1 MKRVAERVSVIVP
14 IYNEEKR
21 IGNCLDSIINQTY
34 ENMEIILINDGST
47 DRSLEICQEYAD
59 HDSRINLI
67 DCGRAG
73 VVNARNQGLRNAT
86 GNYITYVDSDD
97 WIEDA
102 HIKRLIDTVEN
113 YRADVV
119 CFGLKRDREE
129 GIFEESFQNI
139 PEGVY
144 EGEELIHSVYT
155 RMLYTGEYY
164 KFGILPCLWAKIFKK
179 TVLEQ
184 VSYKVD
190 SRIILGE
197 DGAVT
202 YPALLKAKRIV
213 ISPETTYHY
222 YDGQGERR
230 NLRDRH
236 LNESLYYLHKVLYE
250 AFENNEN
257 SDILLKQ
264 LRDYTSYMA
273 VDMLKKTY
281 GIALNIC
288 NIVIEYPEAEG
299 KDVIVY
305 GGGKTGREIYKSMIL
320 DPRIN
325 VVGWVDKNY
334 QNKNH
339 KLIQSPQIISK
350 IDFDYI
356 ILAVRDQKVALE
368 IEEELVCKGM
378 EKNRILWKPVQY
390 EIRYE

>member
-1 MKRVAERVSVIVP
+1 M
-14 IYNEEKR
+14 
-21 IGNCLDSIINQTY
+21 
-34 ENMEIILINDGST
+34 
-47 DRSLEICQEYAD
+47 
-59 HDSRINLI
+59 
-67 DCGRAG
+67 
-73 VVNARNQGLRNAT
+73 
-86 GNYITYVDSDD
+86 
-97 WIEDA
+97 
-102 HIKRLIDTVEN
+102 
-113 YRADVV
+113 
-119 CFGLKRDREE
+119 
-129 GIFEESFQNI
+129 
-139 PEGVY
+139 
-144 EGEELIHSVYT
+144 
-155 RMLYTGEYY
+155 
-164 KFGILPCLWAKIFKK
+164 
-179 TVLEQ
+179 
-184 VSYKVD
+184 
-190 SRIILGE
+190 
-197 DGAVT
+197 T